1 MPDRRDE
8 DLLELRVLVP
18 RSALPSTPARVEAE
32 LVSQESS
39 LELFGLPPRRFLEM
53 VRDPRF
59 PGRVLRVGK
68 LRLARR
74 EDLLAHL
81 HAVDEA
87 PDEREREES
96 APPPP
101 RSLAERLGLE
111 EAPRR
116 ARGAARG

>member
-1 MPDRRDE
+1 MRDRRE

-18 RSALPSTPARVEAE
+18 RSSLPSAPSRVEAE

-39 LELFGLPPRRFLEM
+39 LELFGLPSRRFLEL

-68 LRLARR
+68 LRLVRR

-81 HAVDEA
+81 HAVDEG
-87 PDEREREES
+87 PDERDREES
-96 APPPP
+96 APAGPP
-101 RSLAERLGLE
+101 SLAERLGLE
-111 EAPRR
+111 EVPRR
-116 ARGAARG
+116 ARGRGAVG